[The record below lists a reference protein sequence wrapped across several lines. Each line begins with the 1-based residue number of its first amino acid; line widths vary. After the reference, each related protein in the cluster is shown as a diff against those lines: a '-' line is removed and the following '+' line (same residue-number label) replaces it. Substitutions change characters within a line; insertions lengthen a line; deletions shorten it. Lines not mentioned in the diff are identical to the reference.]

1 MRCLSKGPTGENR
14 YHCGAFKRDPW
25 VFAASVKA
33 VEVLRLKLLSR
44 REIPERDPLERTDA
58 TALPSKGTQWVF
70 TAGVKAVGRESKREG
85 RGGEEGALTARQAH
99 ATNKRLPSP
108 ARTFPPPPAN
118 YLGPSLSC
126 VEGQRPAPIPK
137 RVKSSMD
144 SFCHFTFL
152 FSSIDANFRLK
163 GEYQPVEPVEDDA
176 DQEPPALVSE
186 DEISV
191 PSSHCCHEC
200 PTYSGVP
207 RVKSKL

>member
-99 ATNKRLPSP
+99 GSTPSADSQKGEVFDGLILPL
-108 ARTFPPPPAN
+108 
-118 YLGPSLSC
+118 YL
-126 VEGQRPAPIPK
+126 
-137 RVKSSMD
+137 
-144 SFCHFTFL
+144 
-152 FSSIDANFRLK
+152 SIDANFRLK